1 MKTLSTIISV
11 FLLLM
16 FNGCGNNADKTTIEA
31 QGNIKAINI
40 VVSSKVNG
48 EVINIIKD
56 EGEKVNEK
64 DTVIIIDP
72 EVYELRLAEATAIL
86 QQAEAKYN
94 LLKKGARKEDLKQ
107 SEESLKQAQINLNL
121 ANKDKERMTNLHASK
136 SITEKQFEDAIAS
149 YEIALAKFNSAEQH
163 NKKMKNFARPEELQQ
178 AEANLNRALASVNLI
193 KKNLRDCYVTSPSN
207 GFIVKKFVEKG
218 ESVAAMSS
226 LFQVANLNTVELVI
240 YIPETKLGMVKLGQ
254 IAEITTDTYSDEI
267 YEGRISF
274 ISPEAEFTPKN
285 IQTKEERTKLVF
297 KVKIK
302 VDNVRLELKDGMP
315 ADVVIRLQLQD

>member
-1 MKTLSTIISV
+1 
-11 FLLLM
+11 M
-16 FNGCGNNADKTTIEA
+16 FNSCGNNADKTKIEA
-31 QGNIKAINI
+31 QGNIEAINI
-40 VVSSKVNG
+40 VISSKVNG
-48 EVINIIKD
+48 EVIKIIKD

-72 EVYELRLAEATAIL
+72 EVYELRLSEATAIL
-86 QQAEAKYN
+86 QQAEAQYN

-107 SEESLKQAQINLNL
+107 SEETLKQAQINLNL
-121 ANKDKERMTNLHASK
+121 ANKDKERMTNLYDSK
-136 SITEKQFEDAIAS
+136 SITEKQFEDAIAR
-149 YEIALAKFNSAEQH
+149 YEIALAKFNSAEQ
-163 NKKMKNFARPEELQQ
+163 NYKKMKNFARPEELQQ

-193 KKNLRDCYVTSPSN
+193 KKNLRDCCVTSPSN

-218 ESVAAMSS
+218 ESVGAMSS
-226 LFQVANLNTVELVI
+226 LFQVADLKTVELVI

-254 IAEITTDTYSDEI
+254 IAEITTDTYPDKI

-302 VDNVRLELKDGMP
+302 VDNTQFELKDGMP

>member
-1 MKTLSTIISV
+1 
-11 FLLLM
+11 
-16 FNGCGNNADKTTIEA
+16 
-31 QGNIKAINI
+31 
-40 VVSSKVNG
+40 
-48 EVINIIKD
+48 
-56 EGEKVNEK
+56 
-64 DTVIIIDP
+64 
-72 EVYELRLAEATAIL
+72 
-86 QQAEAKYN
+86 
-94 LLKKGARKEDLKQ
+94 
-107 SEESLKQAQINLNL
+107 
-121 ANKDKERMTNLHASK
+121 MTNLHDSK
-136 SITEKQFEDAIAS
+136 SITEKQYEDAIAR
-149 YEIALAKFNSAEQH
+149 YEIASAKFNSAEQ
-163 NKKMKNFARPEELQQ
+163 NYKKMKNFARPEELQQ
-178 AEANLNRALASVNLI
+178 AKANLNRALASVNLI

-254 IAEITTDTYSDEI
+254 IAEITTDTYPDKI

-302 VDNVRLELKDGMP
+302 VHNIQFELKDGMP
-315 ADVVIRLQLQD
+315 ADVVIKL

>member
-11 FLLLM
+11 FPLLI

-31 QGNIKAINI
+31 QGNIEAINI

-72 EVYELRLAEATAIL
+72 EVYELRYAEATAIL

-136 SITEKQFEDAIAS
+136 SITEKQFEDAIAR
-149 YEIALAKFNSAEQH
+149 YEIAFAKFNSAEQH

-254 IAEITTDTYSDEI
+254 IAEIRTDTYPDKI

-302 VDNVRLELKDGMP
+302 VDNVQFELKDGMP

>member
-16 FNGCGNNADKTTIEA
+16 FNGCGNSADKTKIEA
-31 QGNIKAINI
+31 QGNFEAINI

-48 EVINIIKD
+48 EVNKIIKD

-72 EVYELRLAEATAIL
+72 EVYVLHLAEATAIL

-107 SEESLKQAQINLNL
+107 SEETLKQAQINLNL
-121 ANKDKERMTNLHASK
+121 ANKDKERMTNLYDSK
-136 SITEKQFEDAIAS
+136 SITEKQFEDAIAR
-149 YEIALAKFNSAEQH
+149 YEIALAKFKSAEQH
-163 NKKMKNFARPEELQQ
+163 YKKMKNFARPEELQQ
-178 AEANLNRALASVNLI
+178 AEANLNRAIASVNLI

-218 ESVAAMSS
+218 ESVAAMSP
-226 LFQVANLNTVELVI
+226 LFQVANLSTVELVI

-254 IAEITTDTYSDEI
+254 IAEITTDTYPDKI

-302 VDNVRLELKDGMP
+302 VDNTEFELKDGMP
-315 ADVVIRLQLQD
+315 ADVLIRL

>member
-16 FNGCGNNADKTTIEA
+16 FNGCGNNADKTKIEA
-31 QGNIKAINI
+31 QGNIEAINI

-48 EVINIIKD
+48 EVIKINKD
-56 EGEKVNEK
+56 EGEKVKEK

-107 SEESLKQAQINLNL
+107 SEETLKQAQINLNL
-121 ANKDKERMTNLHASK
+121 ANKDKERMTNLYDSK
-136 SITEKQFEDAIAS
+136 SITEKQYEDAIAR
-149 YEIALAKFNSAEQH
+149 YEIALAKFNSAEQQ
-163 NKKMKNFARPEELQQ
+163 NKKMKNFTRPEELQQ
-178 AEANLNRALASVNLI
+178 AEANLNRAIARVNLI
-193 KKNLRDCYVTSPSN
+193 KKNLRDCFVISPSN
-207 GFIVKKFVEKG
+207 GFIVKKFVERG

-226 LFQVANLNTVELVI
+226 LFQVANLKTVELVI
-240 YIPETKLGMVKLGQ
+240 YIPETKLGKVKLGQ
-254 IAEITTDTYSDEI
+254 IAEITTDTYPDII

-302 VDNVRLELKDGMP
+302 GNNPEFELKDGMP
-315 ADVVIRLQLQD
+315 ADVVIRL